1 MVRKIKVT
9 DVQEGTNE
17 QEPQDQATPPATEP
31 EPTTEPHE
39 NTTTTPLQT
48 EAVAVFETTVEPTP
62 QANAVAESADSTLAE
77 PPTPVPKPK
86 RPPRKKKE
94 KEAAAPNP
102 DPTPPPTEEAIP
114 PTPEEEHPAEEIRI
128 PPPKA
133 KAKPRAKP
141 KAQQV
146 STKQSFPTHDDEGQR
161 LRPPP
166 SVERPTRPE
175 TPEEFWNSTL
185 KNMKEKK
192 DRQYAS
198 LIQAAF

>member
-9 DVQEGTNE
+9 EVKEEPIAEEEAGQEQ
-17 QEPQDQATPPATEP
+17 QEPQEPQEPQEEATPPATEP
-31 EPTTEPHE
+31 EPTIEPHE

-48 EAVAVFETTVEPTP
+48 EAVALFEATIEPG
-62 QANAVAESADSTLAE
+62 AETATIE
-77 PPTPVPKPK
+77 PPTPKPK
-86 RPPRKKKE
+86 RAPRKKKE
-94 KEAAAPNP
+94 KEET
-102 DPTPPPTEEAIP
+102 PTPPSNEEAIP
-114 PTPEEEHPAEEIRI
+114 PTPEEEHPAEEIKI
-128 PPPKA
+128 PSPKA

-141 KAQQV
+141 KAKQV

>member
-9 DVQEGTNE
+9 DVQEGTNA
-17 QEPQDQATPPATEP
+17 QEPQDPATPPATATEP

-48 EAVAVFETTVEPTP
+48 EAVALFEATIEPS
-62 QANAVAESADSTLAE
+62 AETATIE
-77 PPTPVPKPK
+77 PPTPKPK

-141 KAQQV
+141 KAKQV
-146 STKQSFPTHDDEGQR
+146 STKQQGYPTHDDEGQR

-166 SVERPTRPE
+166 SMERPTRPE
-175 TPEEFWNSTL
+175 TPEEFWSSTL

>member
-1 MVRKIKVT
+1 MVRKIKVS
-9 DVQEGTNE
+9 DVI
-17 QEPQDQATPPATEP
+17 EPQEDPTTTATDTATATEP
-31 EPTTEPHE
+31 EQATPEAHAI
-39 NTTTTPLQT
+39 TTPT
-48 EAVAVFETTVEPTP
+48 DDVPVFETTIEPAP
-62 QANAVAESADSTLAE
+62 QADAVAESADSALAE
-77 PPTPVPKPK
+77 PPTPTPKPK

-102 DPTPPPTEEAIP
+102 DPTPPPIEEAVP
-114 PTPEEEHPAEEIRI
+114 PTPEEERPAEEIRI

-141 KAQQV
+141 KAKQV
-146 STKQSFPTHDDEGQR
+146 STKQQGYPTHDDEGQR

-166 SVERPTRPE
+166 SMERPTRPE
-175 TPEEFWNSTL
+175 TPEEFWSSTL